1 LPKAS
6 SLRDQLQSEFGANI
20 ELIAGAGGVFTV
32 TANGIEVFSKKKSGH
47 FPEPDEIVILLKQ
60 NSK

>member
-1 LPKAS
+1 M
-6 SLRDQLQSEFGANI
+6 RDQLQSEFGANI